1 MSKVLVVYWSGT
13 GNTESMA
20 NQIKDGL
27 ASTGLEAII
36 KPVDEVS
43 SDYALT
49 FDKIAFGCSSMGVE
63 SLEEEIFAPF
73 FESVLGGLS
82 GKKVAIFGSYG
93 WGDGA
98 WLITWGETIV
108 NNGGLLFESGL
119 KVLTTP
125 GEDEEKECFDF
136 GKRFASF

>member
-13 GNTESMA
+13 GNTETMA

-27 ASTGLEAII
+27 ASASVTVDI

-43 SDYALT
+43 ATDALSY
-49 FDKIAFGCSSMGVE
+49 DKISFGCPSMGVE
-63 SLEEEIFAPF
+63 SLEEETFAPF
-73 FESVLGGLS
+73 FESVLVGIK

-93 WGDGA
+93 WGNGE
-98 WLITWGETIV
+98 WLEVWGENIT
-108 NNGGLLFESGL
+108 NNGGVLFESGL